1 MNRLLTL
8 LPLLTVVA
16 CGAGADRE
24 GNQQNLG
31 QDGGGLLSDG
41 ISGDIGDAAN
51 FQEIFLSPS
60 NAVLFIDQCSTPATP
75 AKQKYTAKLQN
86 LDGTETDVTSE
97 VELKLDDP
105 LGTFAGPELTSVDK
119 LPGTA
124 LGVTTVIRA
133 TARGKT
139 GYANVT
145 LASLRKACDKRDF
158 FFLEPYKLTPSP
170 SRDVLKFGT
179 NIKQVDVAFS
189 VDTTGSMSGAIDNL
203 KSNLSTTIFP
213 GLKKAIPNVAI
224 SVVDFKDIS
233 DTWVVK
239 VLQRMTTDIS
249 KAQSAAGLLAAG
261 GGGDEPEAD
270 ICAMMHIVTG
280 KKCSTTPEYKPTA
293 GTYGG
298 VEFRPGALPVVAN
311 VTDAH
316 WHDPS
321 DSYGLEKD
329 LMPAFRANN
338 VRFVGI
344 TETQYGSYYT
354 DLEDLANYLSDYT
367 DSNVPPSAFAGACGA
382 TGECCTGE
390 AGASRPVGGFKKQCR
405 LNFIIKGGTGLG
417 DSIVRAIGALSV
429 GSIFDVTAVP
439 SNDPTNP
446 DGVNAVGFIEAIRAM
461 SEGDVKEGCPA
472 HKAKD
477 SNGDGKA
484 DTFLAVPVG
493 TPVCFEVLPKTNTIV
508 PPKEKAQFFN
518 AYIDVLGMPG
528 SVKLDR
534 RTVLFLVPPT
544 DPVAK

>member
-1 MNRLLTL
+1 MRPYLLASL
-8 LPLLTVVA
+8 LVIG
-16 CGAGADRE
+16 CGAGGDKDATPTGLTD
-24 GNQQNLG
+24 
-31 QDGGGLLSDG
+31 DGGGLNTDG
-41 ISGDIGDAAN
+41 ISGEVGDAAGL
-51 FQEIFLSPS
+51 QEIFLSPS
-60 NAVLFIDQCSTPATP
+60 NAVLFIDQCTTPATA

-86 LDGTETDVTSE
+86 NDGTETDVTSE
-97 VELKLDDP
+97 VALALDDAA
-105 LGTFAGPELTSVDK
+105 LGSFAGPELTSVTK
-119 LPGTA
+119 LPATA

-133 TARGKT
+133 TARGKQ
-139 GYANVT
+139 GFANVT
-145 LASLRKACDKRDF
+145 LASLRKNCDRRDF
-158 FFLEPYKLTPSP
+158 FFLEPFKQSPTP

-189 VDTTGSMSGAIDNL
+189 VDTTGSMSGAIENL

-213 GLKKAIPNVAI
+213 GLKKAIPNVAL
-224 SVVDFKDIS
+224 SVVDFKDIG

-239 VLQRMTTDIS
+239 VLQRMTEDVS

-261 GGGDEPEAD
+261 GGGDEAEGD
-270 ICAMMHIVTG
+270 VCAMMHIVTG
-280 KKCSTTPEYKPTA
+280 KKCSTTPAHTPA
-293 GTYGG
+293 PGTYGA

-329 LMPAFRANN
+329 LMPAFRASN

-344 TETQYGSYYT
+344 TETQYSSFYT
-354 DLEDLANYLSDYT
+354 DLEDLPNYLSDYT
-367 DSNVPPSAFAGACGA
+367 ESSVPPAAFAGACG
-382 TGECCTGE
+382 ECCTGE
-390 AGASRPVGGFKKQCR
+390 GGASRAVAGPKKQCR
-405 LNFIIKGGTGLG
+405 LNFIIKEGVGLG

-446 DGVNAVGFIEAIRAM
+446 DGVNALGFIDTIRAM
-461 SEGDVKEGCPA
+461 SEGDPAQKCPA

-477 SNGDGKA
+477 TNADGKE
-484 DTFLAVPVG
+484 DTFIAVPVG
-493 TPVCFEVLPKTNTIV
+493 TPVCFEVLPKTNLIV

-518 AYIDVLGMPG
+518 AFIDVLGMPG

>member
-1 MNRLLTL
+1 MHRPLLI
-8 LPLLTVVA
+8 LPLILSLG
-16 CGAGADRE
+16 CGAGGDKDATPT
-24 GNQQNLG
+24 NLTG
-31 QDGGGLLSDG
+31 EDGGGLKTDG
-41 ISGDIGDAAN
+41 ISGDIGDAAS

-60 NAVLFIDQCSTPATP
+60 NAVLFIDQCSDPATA

-86 LDGTETDVTSE
+86 DDGTETDVTSE
-97 VELKLDDP
+97 VVLALDDAA
-105 LGTFAGPELTSVDK
+105 LGTFAGPEYTSVDK
-119 LPGTA
+119 IPGVA

-133 TARGKT
+133 TARGKQ
-139 GYANVT
+139 GFANVT
-145 LASLRKACDKRDF
+145 LAALRKNCDRRDF
-158 FFLEPYKLTPSP
+158 FFLEPYRLSPTP

-179 NIKQVDVAFS
+179 NIKQVDVVFN
-189 VDTTGSMSGAIDNL
+189 VDTTGSMSGAISNL
-203 KSNLSTTIFP
+203 KANLSTTIFP
-213 GLKKAIPNVAI
+213 GLKKAIPNVALA
-224 SVVDFKDIS
+224 VVDFKDIS

-239 VLQRMTTDIS
+239 VLQRMTTDVS
-249 KAQSAAGLLAAG
+249 KAQSAAALLEAG

-280 KKCSTTPEYKPTA
+280 KKCSTTPEYKATA
-293 GTYGG
+293 GSYGA

-321 DSYGLEKD
+321 DGYGLEKD

-338 VRFVGI
+338 VRFVGV
-344 TETQYGSYYT
+344 TEDNSYYT
-354 DLEDLANYLSDYT
+354 DLEDLTNYLSDYT

-382 TGECCTGE
+382 TGECCTGL
-390 AGASRPVGGFKKQCR
+390 AGASRPVGGSKKQCR
-405 LNFIIKGGTGLG
+405 LNFLIQSGAGLG

-439 SNDPTNP
+439 SNDPMNP
-446 DGVNAVGFIEAIRAM
+446 GGVNAVGFIETIRAM
-461 SEGDVKEGCPA
+461 AEGDPKQGCPA

-477 SNGDGKA
+477 TNADGKD

-493 TPVCFEVLPKTNTIV
+493 TPVCFEVLPKTNNIV

-518 AYIDVLGMPG
+518 AFIDVLGMPG